1 MAKKPRSQRRK
12 KGSSMEGGD
21 GADSTDVNL
30 NDAEMLSESHTIASL
45 GSVATFEDGW
55 DIGNDADSIDE
66 ALAGGSVNSQTN
78 AVAAAE
84 ARFNRLT
91 DALATIGE
99 LPSEKR
105 TTRREATLR
114 KAFKALT
121 QYATGN
127 EGAEYAENRQDG
139 IVAACKYSIR
149 VGSPAEQYAA
159 CRVLEATSVILGA
172 DHPDLFE
179 AIEPYLLRVLQ
190 STIKAIPVR
199 VAALRAMTMA
209 VFIGTSDDVT
219 TEHLL
224 DICEAVT
231 EKEYRNQPTPV
242 SLRAAALD
250 AWALLSTTVPD
261 FYIAGKDHINMGR
274 GLAILPLLKE
284 CLDDAAVQLR
294 SAAGEALALIHEAR
308 LNLGIADEQGDDT
321 NTNTT
326 QRKYSQGSWDGT
338 EWEEVIHEIQQRIA
352 QLAVESGHH
361 MKKKAK
367 KEQRA
372 TFREFQATL
381 VDDESPQQVVNF
393 RGGPN
398 GSLELK
404 TWKEIVQL
412 NFIRHCLQGGFQ
424 AQLLTN
430 ATLQAIFGANGALAE
445 FSGYS
450 QLEKRLILSKTSEA
464 AKEADQELSKKRRN
478 RTNAKNQFLTADG
491 DDI

>member
-12 KGSSMEGGD
+12 KGSSTEGGD
-21 GADSTDVNL
+21 GADSSADVNP

-45 GSVATFEDGW
+45 GSVATFEEGW
-55 DIGNDADSIDE
+55 DIGNDAESLDE

-84 ARFNRLT
+84 TRFNRLT

-105 TTRREATLR
+105 TTGREATLR
-114 KAFKALT
+114 KVFKALS

-127 EGAEYAENRQDG
+127 EGMEYTENRQDE
-139 IVAACKYSIR
+139 IVAACKFSLR
-149 VGSPAEQYAA
+149 VGSPSEQYAA

-172 DHPDLFE
+172 DHPDFFE

-190 STIKAIPVR
+190 SKIKAVPVR

-209 VFIGTSDDVT
+209 VFIGTSDDLT
-219 TEHLL
+219 TEQLL
-224 DICEAVT
+224 DVCEAVT

-242 SLRAAALD
+242 SLRATALD

-274 GLAILPLLKE
+274 GLALLPLLKD
-284 CLDDAAVQLR
+284 CLDDTAVQLR

-308 LNLGIADEQGDDT
+308 LNLGIAQEQGDNT
-321 NTNTT
+321 NTTTT
-326 QRKYSQGSWDGT
+326 QRKYSQGSWDGSQ
-338 EWEEVIHEIQQRIA
+338 WEEIIHEIQQRIA

-372 TFREFQATL
+372 TFREIQAIL
-381 VDDESPQQVVNF
+381 VDDESPHQIVNF
-393 RGGPN
+393 RGG
-398 GSLELK
+398 SLELE
-404 TWKEIVQL
+404 TWKEIHQL
-412 NFIRHCLQGGFQ
+412 TFIRHCLQGGFQ
-424 AQLLTN
+424 VQLLTN
-430 ATLQAIFGANGALAE
+430 ATLQAIFGANGQALAE

-464 AKEADQELSKKRRN
+464 AKEADRELSKKRRN

>member
-1 MAKKPRSQRRK
+1 
-12 KGSSMEGGD
+12 MEGGD
-21 GADSTDVNL
+21 GADSADVNN

-45 GSVATFEDGW
+45 GSVATFEESW
-55 DIGNDADSIDE
+55 DFGNDAENIDE
-66 ALAGGSVNSQTN
+66 ALAGGSINSQTN

-91 DALATIGE
+91 DALASIGE

-114 KAFKALT
+114 KAFKAMT

-127 EGAEYAENRQDG
+127 EGMEYTENRQDE
-139 IVAACKYSIR
+139 IVAACKYSLR
-149 VGSPAEQYAA
+149 VGSPAEQYAS

-224 DICEAVT
+224 DVCEAVT
-231 EKEYRNQPTPV
+231 EIEYRNQPTPV
-242 SLRAAALD
+242 NLRAAALD

-261 FYIAGKDHINMGR
+261 FYIAGKDHMNMGR
-274 GLAILPLLKE
+274 GLALLPLLKD
-284 CLDDAAVQLR
+284 CLDDATVQLR

-308 LNLGIADEQGDDT
+308 LNLGIADQQGDS
-321 NTNTT
+321 TNTT

-338 EWEEVIHEIQQRIA
+338 EWQEMIDEIQQRIA

-361 MKKKAK
+361 MSKKAK

-381 VDDESPQQVVNF
+381 VDDESPQQIVNF
-393 RGGPN
+393 RGG
-398 GSLELK
+398 SLELG

-412 NFIRHCLQGGFQ
+412 NFVRHCLQGGFQ
-424 AQLLTN
+424 VQLLTN
-430 ATLQAIFGANGALAE
+430 ATLQAIFGADGQALAE

-464 AKEADQELSKKRRN
+464 AKGADQELSKKRRN

>member
-1 MAKKPRSQRRK
+1 
-12 KGSSMEGGD
+12 MEGGD
-21 GADSTDVNL
+21 GTDSSVNANL
-30 NDAEMLSESHTIASL
+30 NDADMLSESHTIASV
-45 GSVATFEDGW
+45 GSVATFEEGW
-55 DIGNDADSIDE
+55 DIGNDAESIDE

-78 AVAAAE
+78 AAAAAE
-84 ARFNRLT
+84 ARFNRLS

-99 LPSEKR
+99 FPSEKR
-105 TTRREATLR
+105 TSGREATLR
-114 KAFKALT
+114 KVFKALT

-127 EGAEYAENRQDG
+127 EGMEYTENHQDQ
-139 IVAACKYSIR
+139 IVSACKHSLR

-172 DHPDLFE
+172 DHPEFFQ
-179 AIEPYLLRVLQ
+179 AIEPYLVRVLQ
-190 STIKAIPVR
+190 STNKAIPVR

-209 VFIGTSDDVT
+209 VFIGTTDDVT
-219 TEHLL
+219 TEHVL
-224 DICEAVT
+224 DICEAVA
-231 EKEYRNQPTPV
+231 EKEYRNQPTHV
-242 SLRAAALD
+242 SLRATALD
-250 AWALLSTTVPD
+250 TWALLSTTVPD

-274 GLAILPLLKE
+274 GLSILSLLKD

-308 LNLGIADEQGDDT
+308 LNLGVGDEQAE
-321 NTNTT
+321 NANTT
-326 QRKYSQGSWDGT
+326 ERKYSQGSWDGS
-338 EWEEVIHEIQQRIA
+338 EWEETMDEIQQRIA

-361 MKKKAK
+361 MSKKAK

-393 RGGPN
+393 RGG
-398 GSLELK
+398 SLQLE

-424 AQLLTN
+424 VQLLTN
-430 ATLQAIFGANGALAE
+430 ATLQAIFGANGQALAE
-445 FSGYS
+445 FSTYS

-464 AKEADQELSKKRRN
+464 AKDADKELSKKRRN